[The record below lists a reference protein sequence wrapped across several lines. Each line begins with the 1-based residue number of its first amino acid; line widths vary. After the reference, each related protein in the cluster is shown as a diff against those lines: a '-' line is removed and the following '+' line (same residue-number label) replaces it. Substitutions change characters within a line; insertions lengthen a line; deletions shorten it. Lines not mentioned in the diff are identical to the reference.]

1 MAKLLRNTIHE
12 KIYEIRGKKVILD
25 ADLAILY
32 NVETR
37 KLNQA
42 VRRNLNRFPEDFFFQ
57 LTFNE
62 WQSLISQNVISSWG
76 GRRTLPLAF
85 TEHGIAMLASILKSE
100 IAVAM
105 NIAII
110 HTFIALRN
118 IQVDYSGLL
127 DRITQLEET
136 FHRKFTSIDQALDFL
151 LHEKQKDKEQKNR
164 KKIGFLPENKKNKT

>member
-62 WQSLISQNVISSWG
+62 WQILISQNVISIWG
-76 GRRTLPLAF
+76 LRRTLPLAF
-85 TEHGIAMLASILKSE
+85 TEHGIARLASIVKSE
-100 IAVAM
+100 I
-105 NIAII
+105 
-110 HTFIALRN
+110 
-118 IQVDYSGLL
+118 
-127 DRITQLEET
+127 
-136 FHRKFTSIDQALDFL
+136 
-151 LHEKQKDKEQKNR
+151 
-164 KKIGFLPENKKNKT
+164 